1 VVYGMALLLFNAATR
16 DSSTRSQS
24 LGGQVGRQWL
34 IGQLDLR
41 SEQGPPVASCNVMY
55 YPWPMLYECCLV
67 AELLEQPQEK
77 RLNFSYNREP

>member
-1 VVYGMALLLFNAATR
+1 MLLQLIDITE
-16 DSSTRSQS
+16 
-24 LGGQVGRQWL
+24 LGSKLGQVGRQWL